1 MNAKRLVY
9 LSVCMSLLGLIW
21 LFFSLSTAVN
31 STPKQDTVKT
41 YEVLVTTQDVVI
53 GRPYSASLFAWK
65 TVDASSVRDRID
77 FIDKATFSTV
87 RLENTVAA
95 GDFVTGQILSPS
107 DFLKPE
113 QGGFL
118 SVMLRPNY
126 RAVSIP
132 VDEVTANSGLIGP
145 GDHVDVLLLA
155 SKSQELRS
163 RGNET
168 QSLYVKT
175 IAQNVRVLA
184 FNDALQLTRYME
196 KQKHNKGVIP
206 DNSTVT
212 LEVSPLQANQITLAN
227 QLGTLSMVLRSKNS
241 QETDSAVIPAV
252 NVDDILPA
260 IKQVQPDIGLVE
272 FRAKNKRVMNNAGNE
287 ND

>member
-9 LSVCMSLLGLIW
+9 FSVCLSLLGLIW
-21 LFFSLSTAVN
+21 LFFSLAAPVKSTTRQN
-31 STPKQDTVKT
+31 MVKT
-41 YEVLVTTQDVVI
+41 YEVLVAAQKVAI
-53 GRPYSASLFAWK
+53 GSPYRASLFAWK
-65 TVDASSVRDRID
+65 TVEEASVRDRID
-77 FIDKATFSTV
+77 FIDKANFSMD

-95 GDFVTGQILSPS
+95 GDFITGKILSPS

-118 SVMLRPNY
+118 SLMLRPNY

-155 SKSQELRS
+155 SKAQELRS

-184 FNDALQLTRYME
+184 FNDAVQISRYIE
-196 KQKHNKGVIP
+196 KQKNSKGVIP

-212 LEVSPLQANQITLAN
+212 LEVSPVQANQITLAN

-241 QETDSAVIPAV
+241 NKTDIAVIPAIH
-252 NVDDILPA
+252 VDDILPA
-260 IKQVQPDIGLVE
+260 IKQVQPDIGLIE
-272 FRAKNKRVMNNAGNE
+272 FRAKDKRVMSNAGNE

>member
-21 LFFSLSTAVN
+21 LFFSLSAPVN

-41 YEVLVTTQDVVI
+41 YEVLVSTQDVVI

-65 TVDASSVRDRID
+65 TVDESSVRDRID
-77 FIDKATFSTV
+77 FIDKANFSIQA
-87 RLENTVAA
+87 LKNTVAA
-95 GDFVTGQILSPS
+95 ADFVTGQILSPS

-184 FNDALQLTRYME
+184 FNDALQLARYME

-272 FRAKNKRVMNNAGNE
+272 FRAKNKRVMNNAGSE

>member
-1 MNAKRLVY
+1 MHAKRLVY
-9 LSVCMSLLGLIW
+9 LSVCTSLLGLIW
-21 LFFSLSTAVN
+21 LFFSLSAPVQ
-31 STPKQDTVKT
+31 STSKQDLVKN
-41 YEVLVTTQDVVI
+41 YEVLVTTQDITI

-65 TVDASSVRDRID
+65 TVNEQDVSSRVD
-77 FIDKATFSTV
+77 FIDKATFLIST
-87 RLENTVAA
+87 LKNTVAA
-95 GDFVTGQILSPS
+95 DDFVAGQILSPS

-118 SVMLRPNY
+118 SVMLRPSY
-126 RAVSIP
+126 RAVSVP
-132 VDEVTANSGLIGP
+132 VDQVTANSGLIGP

-155 SKSQELRS
+155 SKEQELRS

-175 IAQNVRVLA
+175 IALNVRVLA

-196 KQKHNKGVIP
+196 KQKNNKGVLP

-212 LEVSPLQANQITLAN
+212 LEVSPRQANQITLAN
-227 QLGTLSMVLRSKNS
+227 QLGTLSMVLRSKNNLD
-241 QETDSAVIPAV
+241 TDNAVIAAI

-272 FRAKNKRVMNNAGNE
+272 FRAKEKRVMSNAGTE

>member
-9 LSVCMSLLGLIW
+9 LSVCMSLLGLVW
-21 LFFSLSTAVN
+21 LFFSLAAPVK
-31 STPKQDTVKT
+31 STPKQHTVKT
-41 YEVLVTTQDVVI
+41 YEVLVTAQDVAI
-53 GRPYSASLFAWK
+53 GSPYRASLFTWK
-65 TVDASSVRDRID
+65 TVDETSVRDRVD
-77 FIDKATFSTV
+77 YIDKATFSMAL
-87 RLENTVAA
+87 LENTVAA
-95 GDFVTGQILSPS
+95 GDFMTGKILSPS

-118 SVMLRPNY
+118 SLMLRPNY

-155 SKSQELRS
+155 SKAQELRS

-184 FNDALQLTRYME
+184 FNDAVQIARYME
-196 KQKHNKGVIP
+196 KQKSNKGVIP

-212 LEVSPLQANQITLAN
+212 IEVSPVQANQITLAN

-241 QETDSAVIPAV
+241 NETDIAVIPAIH
-252 NVDDILPA
+252 VDDILPA

-272 FRAKNKRVMNNAGNE
+272 FRAKDKRIMSNAGNE

>member
-31 STPKQDTVKT
+31 STAKQDTVKT

>member
-1 MNAKRLVY
+1 MHAKRLVY
-9 LSVCMSLLGLIW
+9 LSVCTSLLGLIW
-21 LFFSLSTAVN
+21 LFFSLSAPVK
-31 STPKQDTVKT
+31 STSRQDVVKT
-41 YEVLVTTQDVVI
+41 YEVLVTTQDITI

-65 TVDASSVRDRID
+65 TVNEQDLSARID
-77 FIDKATFSTV
+77 FIDKATFLMST
-87 RLENTVAA
+87 LKNTVAA
-95 GDFVTGQILSPS
+95 DDFVVGQILSPS

-118 SVMLRPNY
+118 SVMLRPSY
-126 RAVSIP
+126 RAVSVP
-132 VDEVTANSGLIGP
+132 VDQVTANSGLIGP

-155 SKSQELRS
+155 SKEQELRS

-196 KQKHNKGVIP
+196 KQKNNKGVLP

-212 LEVSPLQANQITLAN
+212 LEVSPTQANQITLAN
-227 QLGTLSMVLRSKNS
+227 QLGTLSMVLRSKNNLD
-241 QETDSAVIPAV
+241 TDNVAIAAI

-272 FRAKNKRVMNNAGNE
+272 FRAKEKRVMSNAGTE

>member
-9 LSVCMSLLGLIW
+9 LSVCLSLLGLVW
-21 LFFSLSTAVN
+21 LFFSLTAPVKG
-31 STPKQDTVKT
+31 TPKQPTVNT
-41 YEVLVTTQDVVI
+41 YEVLVTTQDIAI
-53 GRPYSASLFAWK
+53 GRPYSASLFGWEI
-65 TVDASSVRDRID
+65 VDESRIRDRID
-77 FIDKATFSTV
+77 FIDKGNFSIAS
-87 RLENTVAA
+87 LENTVTA
-95 GDFVTGQILSPS
+95 GVFVAGQILSPS

-118 SVMLRPNY
+118 SVILRPNY
-126 RAVSIP
+126 RAVSVP

-155 SKSQELRS
+155 SKAQELRS

-175 IAQNVRVLA
+175 IAKNVRVLA
-184 FNDALQLTRYME
+184 FNDALQLARYME
-196 KQKHNKGVIP
+196 KQKYNKGVIP

-227 QLGTLSMVLRSKNS
+227 QLGTLTMVLRSKNNN
-241 QETDSAVIPAV
+241 ETDNTEIPTV

-272 FRAKNKRVMNNAGNE
+272 FRAKDKRIMSNAGNE

>member
-9 LSVCMSLLGLIW
+9 LSVCISLLGLVW
-21 LFFSLSTAVN
+21 LFFGLSAPAK
-31 STPKQDTVKT
+31 STPKQTTVKT
-41 YEVLVTTQDVVI
+41 YEVLVTTQHITI

-65 TVDASSVRDRID
+65 KVDESDVDDRID
-77 FIDKATFSTV
+77 FIDKATFSIT

-95 GDFVTGQILSPS
+95 SDFSAGQILSPS

-126 RAVSIP
+126 RAVSVP

-155 SKSQELRS
+155 SKAQELRS

-196 KQKHNKGVIP
+196 KQKSNKGVIP

-212 LEVSPLQANQITLAN
+212 LEVSPIQANQITLAN
-227 QLGTLSMVLRSKNS
+227 QLGTLSMVLRSKNND
-241 QETDSAVIPAV
+241 ETGIAAIPAI

-272 FRAKNKRVMNNAGNE
+272 FRAKDKRVMSNAGNE
-287 ND
+287 K

>member
-1 MNAKRLVY
+1 MHAKRLVY
-9 LSVCMSLLGLIW
+9 LSVCTSLLGLIW
-21 LFFSLSTAVN
+21 LFFSLSAPVK
-31 STPKQDTVKT
+31 STSKQDVVKT
-41 YEVLVTTQDVVI
+41 YEVLVTTQDITI

-65 TVDASSVRDRID
+65 TVNEQDLSARID
-77 FIDKATFSTV
+77 FIDKATFLMST
-87 RLENTVAA
+87 LENTVAA
-95 GDFVTGQILSPS
+95 DDFVVGQILSPS

-118 SVMLRPNY
+118 SVMLRPSY
-126 RAVSIP
+126 RAVSVP
-132 VDEVTANSGLIGP
+132 VDQVTANSGLIGP

-155 SKSQELRS
+155 SKEQELRS

-196 KQKHNKGVIP
+196 KQKNNKGVLP

-212 LEVSPLQANQITLAN
+212 LEVSPTQANQITLAN
-227 QLGTLSMVLRSKNS
+227 QLGTLSMVLRSKNNLD
-241 QETDSAVIPAV
+241 TDNVAIAAI

-272 FRAKNKRVMNNAGNE
+272 FRAKEKRVMSNAGTE

>member
-9 LSVCMSLLGLIW
+9 LSVCISLLGLVW
-21 LFFSLSTAVN
+21 LFFGLSAPAK
-31 STPKQDTVKT
+31 STPKQTTVKT
-41 YEVLVTTQDVVI
+41 YEVLVTTQNITI

-65 TVDASSVRDRID
+65 KVDESDVDDRID
-77 FIDKATFSTV
+77 FIDKATFSIA

-95 GDFVTGQILSPS
+95 SDFSAGQILSPS

-126 RAVSIP
+126 RAVSVP

-155 SKSQELRS
+155 SKAQELRS

-196 KQKHNKGVIP
+196 KQKSNKGVIP

-212 LEVSPLQANQITLAN
+212 LEVSPIQANQITLAN
-227 QLGTLSMVLRSKNS
+227 QLGTLSMVLRSKNND
-241 QETDSAVIPAV
+241 EAGSAAIPAI

-272 FRAKNKRVMNNAGNE
+272 FRAKDKRVMSNAGNE
-287 ND
+287 K

>member
-9 LSVCMSLLGLIW
+9 LSVCISLLGLVW
-21 LFFSLSTAVN
+21 LFFGLSAPAK
-31 STPKQDTVKT
+31 STPKQTTVKT
-41 YEVLVTTQDVVI
+41 YEVLVTTQNITI

-65 TVDASSVRDRID
+65 KVDESDVDDRID
-77 FIDKATFSTV
+77 FIDKATFSIA

-95 GDFVTGQILSPS
+95 SDFSAGQILSPS

-126 RAVSIP
+126 RAVSVP

-155 SKSQELRS
+155 SKAQELRS

-196 KQKHNKGVIP
+196 KQKSNKGVIP

-212 LEVSPLQANQITLAN
+212 LEVSPIQANQITLAN
-227 QLGTLSMVLRSKNS
+227 QLGTLSMVLRSKNND
-241 QETDSAVIPAV
+241 ETGSAAIPAI

-272 FRAKNKRVMNNAGNE
+272 FRAKDKRVMSNAGNE
-287 ND
+287 K

>member
-9 LSVCMSLLGLIW
+9 LSVCISLLGLVW
-21 LFFSLSTAVN
+21 LFLSLSAPVN
-31 STPKQDTVKT
+31 STPKQDSVKV
-41 YEVLVTTQDVVI
+41 YQVLVATKDI
-53 GRPYSASLFAWK
+53 AMGRPFSASLFAWK
-65 TVDASSVRDRID
+65 TVNENSIRDRID
-77 FIDKATFSTV
+77 FIDNATFLIET
-87 RLENTVAA
+87 LDNTVAA

-126 RAVSIP
+126 RAVSVP

-155 SKSQELRS
+155 SKSGELRS

-168 QSLYVKT
+168 QSLYVQT

-184 FNDALQLTRYME
+184 FNDAVQLSRYME
-196 KQKHNKGVIP
+196 KQKSNKGLIP

-212 LEVSPLQANQITLAN
+212 LEVSPKQANQITLAN
-227 QLGTLSMVLRSKNS
+227 QLGTLSMVLRSKDTL
-241 QETDSAVIPAV
+241 ETDSAFIPAI

-272 FRAKNKRVMNNAGNE
+272 FRAKAKRVMSNAGSE